1 MDKMPR
7 FRIGAPLRA
16 AALALL
22 LAGPVLP
29 ATAAERVPPSGLLVQ
44 LTPEQHRQMRQEMRE
59 HWRQMPPDDR
69 QYRREGNRERWQQMP
84 PDDRQYR
91 HEGNRERWQQMP
103 PDDRQRMRDEMRA
116 RRGEGGGGGPPGGR
130 RGRP

>member
-16 AALALL
+16 AALTLL

-29 ATAAERVPPSGLLVQ
+29 AAAAGERALPSGLLVQ

-59 HWRQMPPDDR
+59 HWRQMPPEDR
-69 QYRREGNRERWQQMP
+69 QYMREANRERWQQMP
-84 PDDRQYR
+84 P
-91 HEGNRERWQQMP
+91 E
-103 PDDRQRMRDEMRA
+103 DRQRMRDEMRA
-116 RRGEGGGGGPPGGR
+116 RRGEGGGYGPPGGR